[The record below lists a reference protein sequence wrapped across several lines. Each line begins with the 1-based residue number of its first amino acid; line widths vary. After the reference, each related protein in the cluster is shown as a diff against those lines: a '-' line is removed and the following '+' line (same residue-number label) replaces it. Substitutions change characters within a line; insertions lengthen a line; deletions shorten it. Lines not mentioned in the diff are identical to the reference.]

1 MCCSHKIFHVF
12 ISPVKAVIHGL
23 DDQSVNYILCTS
35 DDHLEIGHREN
46 VLALRFMDITDG
58 MQWGAF
64 QNEQAEEV
72 CRFLR
77 RAKAADDLFLCC
89 DSGESR
95 SAAIAAAVLLSQNQ
109 SDLYLWNSTEYHPN
123 HYVFKLQCAALGVNI
138 DDEGIFMRRKLND
151 DAFHR
156 AILNNDTSGG

>member
-1 MCCSHKIFHVF
+1 MGKGCKDYGISDGDRGGQMICGHRIFNIF
-12 ISPVKAVIHGL
+12 ISPIKAIIHEL
-23 DDQSVNYILCTS
+23 DDQSVGYIL
-35 DDHLEIGHREN
+35 
-46 VLALRFMDITDG
+46 
-58 MQWGAF
+58 
-64 QNEQAEEV
+64 
-72 CRFLR
+72 FLR
-77 RAKAADDLFLCC
+77 RARAADDLFLCC

-109 SDLYLWNSTEYHPN
+109 SDLYIWNSTEYHPN

-138 DDEGIFMRRKLND
+138 DDEEIFMRRKLND